1 MRETR
6 IAKPYAQA
14 LYSAATE
21 QDILDQ
27 IVTDVNQ
34 ILQLTEDL
42 EDFDQFLTNPILSPQ
57 FKSEMFQQLL
67 SETVHPLTLNF
78 LLLLALKQRE
88 RSLVAI
94 LQMFLEIVDLQAG
107 RVVAQITSAVPLTDA
122 QKTTLSQQL
131 SDYSGAEV
139 RLELNEDTTI
149 QGGVIVRLG
158 DTVFDG
164 SITSQLERMRTLL
177 ARAKGE
183 YNLWQEKSD
192 PTKYQTF

>member
-21 QDILDQ
+21 QDILDR
-27 IVTDVNQ
+27 IVEDVNQ
-34 ILQLTEDL
+34 VLQLTQDS
-42 EDFDQFLTNPILSPQ
+42 EDFDQFLINPILSPQ

-67 SETVHPLTLNF
+67 SEAVQPLTLNF

-107 RVVAQITSAVPLTDA
+107 RVVAQVTSAVPLTDA
-122 QKTTLSQQL
+122 QKATLSQQ
-131 SDYSGAEV
+131 STIRGQ
-139 RLELNEDTTI
+139 RCGLN
-149 QGGVIVRLG
+149 
-158 DTVFDG
+158 
-164 SITSQLERMRTLL
+164 
-177 ARAKGE
+177 
-183 YNLWQEKSD
+183 
-192 PTKYQTF
+192 

>member
-1 MRETR
+1 MREIR

-14 LYSAATE
+14 LYDAATE
-21 QDILDQ
+21 QDILDS
-27 IVTDVNQ
+27 IVADVNRV
-34 ILQLTEDL
+34 LQLTQES

-78 LLLLALKQRE
+78 LFLLALKQRE

-107 RVVAQITSAVPLTDA
+107 RVVAEVTSAVPLTDA
-122 QKTTLSQQL
+122 QKANLTQQL
-131 SDYSGAEV
+131 NDYSGTEV
-139 RLELNEDTTI
+139 RLELNEDSAI
-149 QGGVIVRLG
+149 QGGVVVRLG

-164 SITSQLERMRTLL
+164 SITSQLQRMRALL
-177 ARAKGE
+177 ARG
-183 YNLWQEKSD
+183 
-192 PTKYQTF
+192 

>member
-27 IVTDVNQ
+27 IVADVNQ
-34 ILQLTEDL
+34 VLQLTQDS

-107 RVVAQITSAVPLTDA
+107 RLVAQVTSAVPLTDA

-131 SDYSGAEV
+131 NNYSEAEV
-139 RLELNEDTTI
+139 RLELNEDAAI

-164 SITSQLERMRTLL
+164 SIASQLQRMRTLL
-177 ARAKGE
+177 ARG
-183 YNLWQEKSD
+183 
-192 PTKYQTF
+192 

>member
-6 IAKPYAQA
+6 IAKPYAKA

-21 QDILDQ
+21 QDILDR
-27 IVTDVNQ
+27 IVADANQ
-34 ILQLTEDL
+34 ILQLTQES

-57 FKSEMFQQLL
+57 FKGEMFQQLL
-67 SETVHPLTLNF
+67 SEIVQPLTLNF

-94 LQMFLEIVDLQAG
+94 LQMFLEIVDLRAG
-107 RVVAQITSAVPLTDA
+107 RVVAQVTSAVPLTDA

-131 SDYSGAEV
+131 SNYSGAEV
-139 RLELNEDTTI
+139 RLELNEDAAI
-149 QGGVIVRLG
+149 QGGVIVQLG

-164 SITSQLERMRTLL
+164 SIASQLQRMRTLL
-177 ARAKGE
+177 ARG
-183 YNLWQEKSD
+183 
-192 PTKYQTF
+192 

>member
-21 QDILDQ
+21 EDILDR
-27 IVTDVNQ
+27 IVEDVNQ
-34 ILQLTEDL
+34 VLQLTQDS

-67 SETVHPLTLNF
+67 SEAVQPLTLNF

-107 RVVAQITSAVPLTDA
+107 RVVAEVTSAVPLTNA
-122 QKTTLSQQL
+122 QETTLSQQL

-139 RLELNEDTTI
+139 RLELNEDAAI

-164 SITSQLERMRTLL
+164 SIASQLQRMRTLL
-177 ARAKGE
+177 ARG
-183 YNLWQEKSD
+183 
-192 PTKYQTF
+192 

>member
-1 MRETR
+1 MREIR

-21 QDILDQ
+21 QDILDR
-27 IVTDVNQ
+27 IVTDANQ
-34 ILQLTEDL
+34 ILQLTQES
-42 EDFDQFLTNPILSPQ
+42 EDFDGFLTNPILSPQ

-107 RVVAQITSAVPLTDA
+107 RVVAQVTSAVPLTEE
-122 QKTTLSQQL
+122 QKATLSQQL

-139 RLELNEDTTI
+139 RLELSEDAEI

-164 SITSQLERMRTLL
+164 SIASQLQRMRTLL
-177 ARAKGE
+177 ARG
-183 YNLWQEKSD
+183 
-192 PTKYQTF
+192 

>member
-21 QDILDQ
+21 QDILDR
-27 IVTDVNQ
+27 IVADANQ
-34 ILQLTEDL
+34 ILQLTQES

-67 SETVHPLTLNF
+67 SEAVQPLTLNF

-107 RVVAQITSAVPLTDA
+107 RLIAQVTSAVPLTDA

-131 SDYSGAEV
+131 SNYSGAEV
-139 RLELNEDTTI
+139 RLELNEDAAI
-149 QGGVIVRLG
+149 QGGVIVQLR

-164 SITSQLERMRTLL
+164 SIASQLQRMRTLL
-177 ARAKGE
+177 ARG
-183 YNLWQEKSD
+183 
-192 PTKYQTF
+192 

>member
-21 QDILDQ
+21 EDILDR
-27 IVTDVNQ
+27 IVEDVNQ
-34 ILQLTEDL
+34 VLQLTQDS

-67 SETVHPLTLNF
+67 SEAVQPLTLNF

-107 RVVAQITSAVPLTDA
+107 RLIAQVTSAVPLTDA

-131 SDYSGAEV
+131 SNYSEAEV
-139 RLELNEDTTI
+139 RLELNEDATI

-164 SITSQLERMRTLL
+164 SIASQLQRMRTLL
-177 ARAKGE
+177 ARG
-183 YNLWQEKSD
+183 
-192 PTKYQTF
+192 

>member
-6 IAKPYAQA
+6 IAKPYARA

-21 QDILDQ
+21 EDILDR
-27 IVTDVNQ
+27 IVEDVNQ
-34 ILQLTEDL
+34 VLQLTQDS

-67 SETVHPLTLNF
+67 SEAVQPLTLNF

-107 RVVAQITSAVPLTDA
+107 RLIAQVTSAVPLTDA

-131 SDYSGAEV
+131 SNYSGAEV
-139 RLELNEDTTI
+139 RLELNEDAAI
-149 QGGVIVRLG
+149 QGGVIVQLG

-164 SITSQLERMRTLL
+164 SIASQLQRMRTLL
-177 ARAKGE
+177 ARG
-183 YNLWQEKSD
+183 
-192 PTKYQTF
+192 

>member
-1 MRETR
+1 MREIR

-14 LYSAATE
+14 LYDAATE
-21 QDILDQ
+21 QDILDS
-27 IVTDVNQ
+27 IVGDVNQ
-34 ILQLTEDL
+34 VLQLTQES
-42 EDFDQFLTNPILSPQ
+42 EDFDQFLTNPVLSPQ

-88 RSLVAI
+88 RSLVSI

-107 RVVAQITSAVPLTDA
+107 RVVAQVTSAVPLTDA
-122 QKTTLSQQL
+122 QKANLTQHL

-139 RLELNEDTTI
+139 RLELSEDAAI
-149 QGGVIVRLG
+149 QGGVVVRLG

-164 SITSQLERMRTLL
+164 SITSQLQRMRALL
-177 ARAKGE
+177 ARG
-183 YNLWQEKSD
+183 
-192 PTKYQTF
+192 

>member
-27 IVTDVNQ
+27 IVADVNQ
-34 ILQLTEDL
+34 ILQLTEDS

-67 SETVHPLTLNF
+67 SETVQPLTLNF

-107 RVVAQITSAVPLTDA
+107 RVVAQVTSAVPLTDA

-139 RLELNEDTTI
+139 RLELSEDAAI

-164 SITSQLERMRTLL
+164 SIISQLQRMRTLL
-177 ARAKGE
+177 ARG
-183 YNLWQEKSD
+183 
-192 PTKYQTF
+192 

>member
-27 IVTDVNQ
+27 IITDVNQ
-34 ILQLTEDL
+34 ILQLTQDS

-94 LQMFLEIVDLQAG
+94 LQMFLEIVDVQAG
-107 RVVAQITSAVPLTDA
+107 RVVAQVTSAVPLTDA
-122 QKTTLSQQL
+122 QKATLSQQL

-139 RLELNEDTTI
+139 RLELNEDTAI

-164 SITSQLERMRTLL
+164 SIISQLQRMRTLL
-177 ARAKGE
+177 ARG
-183 YNLWQEKSD
+183 
-192 PTKYQTF
+192 